1 MENKF
6 ESLAV
11 ALPPGPQDQADR
23 HLTAT
28 WTRGAATFE
37 ARLARRGN
45 LPVSESISVSQP
57 GGVTGT
63 ARRLPS
69 DVDLIAAISRL
80 GPEATAL
87 LLWLMGE
94 SLWVEELPSA
104 AEELIQERLV
114 RFATD
119 LGRRTR
125 SDRLDLVEKAAG
137 MLAEGAR
144 TTDIVTYLCTAGGV
158 SRATAYRILSRAEGS
173 RVHE

>member
-1 MENKF
+1 MK
-6 ESLAV
+6 
-11 ALPPGPQDQADR
+11 
-23 HLTAT
+23 
-28 WTRGAATFE
+28 
-37 ARLARRGN
+37 
-45 LPVSESISVSQP
+45 
-57 GGVTGT
+57 
-63 ARRLPS
+63 
-69 DVDLIAAISRL
+69 
-80 GPEATAL
+80 
-87 LLWLMGE
+87 E

-119 LGRRTR
+119 LRRRTR